1 MHKHAFQAM
10 KRMFMQVSGF
20 SSPYFET
27 KNKYIFFLNQ
37 NMVTKTGDMLKR
49 AFQGLKRTFMHVSSL
64 PPPYFD

>member
-27 KNKYIFFLNQ
+27 KNKYIFFFESEY
-37 NMVTKTGDMLKR
+37 GDKDWR
-49 AFQGLKRTFMHVSSL
+49 HA
-64 PPPYFD
+64 